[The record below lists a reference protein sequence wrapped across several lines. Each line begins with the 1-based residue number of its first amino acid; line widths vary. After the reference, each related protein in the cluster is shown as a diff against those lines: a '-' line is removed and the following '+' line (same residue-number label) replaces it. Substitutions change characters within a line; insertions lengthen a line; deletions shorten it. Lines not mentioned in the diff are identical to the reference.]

1 MLIVSGLE
9 ETLPGC
15 LQHIVLYNVSF
26 FYPYQ
31 IIFFFSSFLCCMS
44 FPPLP
49 FKTFLLRHSPSI

>member
-9 ETLPGC
+9 ETAPDC

-26 FYPYQ
+26 LSLSDY
-31 IIFFFSSFLCCMS
+31 FFFSSFLCCMS